1 LSELNVYY
9 NGGNGHAQLVGHL
22 ASFKKKIYFEY
33 DAEFLKTGLNL
44 SPFLLPLKPG
54 AQTPQPGNPWN
65 GLFGVFNDSLPDGWG
80 LLLMD
85 RHLQSLGV
93 EVQYLSP
100 LDRLAYIGNRGMG
113 ALSYKPAK
121 SMGKAGFDIDLG
133 EIAASAISIYDGQI
147 SECLAEMAQAGGSPG
162 GARPKVLVHV
172 KGDHLIS
179 GDGEVPEGYTPWVVK
194 FFSAADGAETGRIE
208 YAYSLMAKAAGII
221 MPETRLFEDKHGN
234 AWFGIQRFDRV
245 DGQRVHMHTL
255 GGLVDADFRLP
266 SLDYTDVLKVTQSL
280 TRHAKDVEQ
289 AFTVMVFNVLARN
302 RDDHSKN
309 FSFLMNKEGEWR
321 LAPAYDLTRSQGI
334 NGEHTTSVAGEGKAP
349 GRPHMFKVGESVG
362 LKPAMMEQVIEQ
374 VSVAIGRWN
383 EWCDMAGIAKDKRIG
398 LSEYERLTDC

>member
-1 LSELNVYY
+1 LSELNVYF
-9 NGGNGHAQLVGHL
+9 NGRIGHAQLVGQF

-33 DAEFLKTGLNL
+33 YAEFLKGGLNL

-65 GLFGVFNDSLPDGWG
+65 GLFGLFNDSLPDAWG

-85 RHLQSLGV
+85 RHLHALGV
-93 EVQYLSP
+93 DVQYLSP

-121 SMGKAGFDIDLG
+121 SMSKAGFGIDLD
-133 EIAASAISIYDGQI
+133 EIAATAISIYEGAFEERKT
-147 SECLAEMAQAGGSPG
+147 SEYLAEMAQAGGSPG

-194 FFSAADGAETGRIE
+194 FFSAADGPETGRIE

-221 MPETRLFEDKHGN
+221 MPETRLFEDKCGN

-245 DGQRVHMHTL
+245 DGQRIHMHTL

-289 AFTVMVFNVLARN
+289 AFTVMVFNVLAKN

-309 FSFLMNKEGEWR
+309 FSYLMSDEGEWR

-349 GRPHMFKVGESVG
+349 DRTHIFKVGESVG
-362 LKPAMMEQVIEQ
+362 LKPAMMEQMIAH
-374 VSVAIGRWN
+374 VSSAIDRWS
-383 EWCDMAGIAKDKRIG
+383 EWCDMAGIAKDKRVF
-398 LSEYERLTDC
+398 